1 MIHFWKPSI
10 IVGHGVEK
18 NMQGT
23 HLALFIDQRS
33 GLQEHSPSSWA
44 AANDLSPRRRAAR
57 REESPTRAERSWA
70 VFWDVQ
76 RDRLTCK
83 EPTSHCLLTNV
94 LAFANTLR
102 RRGTGQGWKGG
113 GIERSGFKK
122 TREEA
127 PTRADRSWAAFW
139 DAQRDRLTCKELTS
153 HCLLT
158 NVLAFENTLRRRGIG
173 QGGRA
178 AANILGSKRWAARRE
193 EAPTRKDRSW
203 AAFWDAQRAQKPRLR
218 PRGSLAPSSFSSVL
232 DLEDVGGC
240 LGVGSEALCRGRVA
254 VEDGASR
261 AAFQLVVSVEM
272 KARDEAPALSK
283 QHSWIDASAASDNLP
298 SSSSSLAQRQKIV
311 IPIEARLK
319 GKGLA
324 DTFWIC
330 RLRER
335 AGSKTTLT

>member
-23 HLALFIDQRS
+23 HLALFIDQHS
-33 GLQEHSPSSWA
+33 GLQEHSPSSWV

-102 RRGTGQGWKGG
+102 RCGTGQGWKGSG
-113 GIERSGFKK
+113 VERSGFKK
-122 TREEA
+122 TREDA
-127 PTRADRSWAAFW
+127 PTRADR
-139 DAQRDRLTCKELTS
+139 L
-153 HCLLT
+153 
-158 NVLAFENTLRRRGIG
+158 
-173 QGGRA
+173 
-178 AANILGSKRWAARRE
+178 
-193 EAPTRKDRSW
+193 W
-203 AAFWDAQRAQKPRLR
+203 AAFWDAQRAQKPRFR
-218 PRGSLAPSSFSSVL
+218 PRGSLAPSLFSSVL

-240 LGVGSEALCRGRVA
+240 LGVGSEAPCQGRVA

-261 AAFQLVVSVEM
+261 AAFQLVVSIEM

-330 RLRER
+330 HLRER
-335 AGSKTTLT
+335 AGSKTTLTYAGR